1 MGFFNRLLSSISTFR
16 LADLIDILIIAVI
29 IYRLFLI
36 VRETRA
42 EQLLKGIAILLIVAQ
57 LSSIFNL
64 YTLNWLINSLF
75 TAGLV
80 LFIVVFQPELRRTF
94 EKMGRSNNLLS
105 SFAKMRGEQ
114 ADHKSDEIVSAVG
127 SLARQKIGALI
138 VLENKTGLNDIVET
152 GTRINGE
159 VSSELLINIF
169 IPNTPLHDGAVV
181 IKDDKIRAA
190 GCFLPLSDNQTIS
203 KELGTRHRAALGM
216 SEVSDAMIIV
226 VSEETGIVSISQ
238 NSKLSRRVDNETLK
252 RLLYGFFEEEANNSV
267 FGLKRVENG
276 NNKK

>member
-1 MGFFNRLLSSISTFR
+1 MGYFNRLLSSISTFR

-57 LSSIFNL
+57 LSSSFNL

-203 KELGTRHRAALGM
+203 KDLGTRHRAALGM
-216 SEVSDAMIIV
+216 SEVSDAMVIV
-226 VSEETGIVSISQ
+226 VSEETGIVSITE

-252 RLLYGFFEEEANNSV
+252 RLLYEFFEEEANNSI

>member
-159 VSSELLINIF
+159 VSSDLLINIF